1 MAEKT
6 WVMHNWESTV
16 RFSASARSERYNRGI
31 ISVGLVEGMKDW
43 EWGVV
48 DDVGVLGGT
57 DIGDPQGETGDIGS
71 IEGSLE

>member
-1 MAEKT
+1 
-6 WVMHNWESTV
+6 V

-31 ISVGLVEGMKDW
+31 ISVGLVEGMKDC

-71 IEGSLE
+71 IEGIFE